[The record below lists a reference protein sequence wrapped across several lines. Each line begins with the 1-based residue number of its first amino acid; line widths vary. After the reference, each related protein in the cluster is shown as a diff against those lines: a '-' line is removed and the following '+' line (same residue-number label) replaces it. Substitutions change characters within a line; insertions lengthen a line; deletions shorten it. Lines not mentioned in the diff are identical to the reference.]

1 MKASLIPRAN
11 ANASKEDEGEG
22 WTRND
27 LRYDDVESARRR
39 EGGGRAGISQINVIN
54 ELLDHQRD

>member
-27 LRYDDVESARRR
+27 LRYDDVESAR
-39 EGGGRAGISQINVIN
+39 GGRAGISQINVIN